1 MADQR
6 YILKPLT
13 NIDGKDPKR
22 GYRLEID
29 EFLADNEVTNLF
41 LIALDKIQQKSL
53 KLLNGKPDWLTYY
66 SVAGLLL
73 YGLLRTLL
81 TVVLGIHGQP
91 REEWN
96 GYANTKELGSKYGY
110 CHHSANTFPTWHRPY
125 MYLFEV
131 LWLAI

>member
-6 YILKPLT
+6 YILKPIT

-41 LIALDKIQQKSL
+41 LIALAEIQKNSL
-53 KLLNGKPDWLTYY
+53 KHWEGDADWLTYY
-66 SVAGLLL
+66 SVAGMLL
-73 YGLLRTLL
+73 YRLLRALL
-81 TVVLGIHGQP
+81 IVTLGIHGKP
-91 REEWN
+91 REKWN
-96 GYANTKELGSKYGY
+96 GYANTPELGSRYGY
-110 CHHSANTFPTWHRPY
+110 CHHSRNTFPTWHRPY

-131 LWLAI
+131 P